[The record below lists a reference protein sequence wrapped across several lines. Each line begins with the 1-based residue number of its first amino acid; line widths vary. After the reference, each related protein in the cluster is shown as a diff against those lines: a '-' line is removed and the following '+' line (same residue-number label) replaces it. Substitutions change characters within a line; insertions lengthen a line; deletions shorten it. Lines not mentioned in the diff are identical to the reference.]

1 MTLFHTRVTTALAAL
16 VTLGLGACADSP
28 GPTGA
33 AVFSTELGAANANQ
47 SFQRTS
53 ATLGWQEQTRI
64 LIASTGSNP
73 INSARIYAIVSV
85 AQYGAIVDV
94 DDLAKSAGTPQG
106 AVGVRVGGR
115 RRLEAWRAGAVAG
128 ASQRT
133 LSSLLPSTATV
144 VSDRLTAEIAAS
156 PEAVRAY
163 FTRGVAVGQAWGSRM
178 LARPDRFTG
187 TFSGTY
193 PTDGTLYWL
202 TAVGAAPAGPQFG
215 EMKPYF
221 LESPGQFHPAAPPAI
236 GSEAFNTDLAEVTAF
251 AANRTAEQLA
261 AAQNLNLNI
270 GSVTPVGRFNEL
282 AAQYIEQRNLDD
294 RDAAHVFALSNA
306 AAMDAVI
313 GCWEAKYSYFTMR
326 PWQANAAITSLPI
339 GKPNHPSYPSGH
351 SCVSASSA
359 EVLKAFFPEHSAS
372 LGDLVVANGMSRI
385 YAGIHYRFDITA
397 GQTLGQSV
405 ARTALAYD
413 RTNGL
418 LAAVR

>member
-1 MTLFHTRVTTALAAL
+1 M
-16 VTLGLGACADSP
+16 
-28 GPTGA
+28 
-33 AVFSTELGAANANQ
+33 
-47 SFQRTS
+47 
-53 ATLGWQEQTRI
+53 
-64 LIASTGSNP
+64 LIKSTGSNP

-94 DDLAKSAGTPQG
+94 DDLAKSEGTPQG
-106 AVGVRVGGR
+106 AVGVRDGGR
-115 RRLEAWRAGAVAG
+115 LRLEAWRAGAVAG

-133 LSSLLPSTATV
+133 LASLLPSTATV

-163 FTRGVAVGQAWGSRM
+163 FTRGVAVGQAWGARM

-202 TAVGAAPAGPQFG
+202 SVGAPAGPQFG
-215 EMKPYF
+215 QMKPYF
-221 LESPGQFHPAAPPAI
+221 LETPGQFHPLAPPAI
-236 GSEAFNTDLAEVTAF
+236 GSEAFRVDLAEVTAF
-251 AANRTAEQLA
+251 AANRTPAQLEAAEK
-261 AAQNLNLNI
+261 LNLNI
-270 GSVTPVGRFNEL
+270 GSITPVGAFNEL
-282 AAQYIEQRNLDD
+282 ATQYIEQRNLDE
-294 RDAAHVFALSNA
+294 RRAAHVFALSNA

-313 GCWEAKYSYFTMR
+313 GCWEAKYSYFYMR
-326 PWQANAAITSLPI
+326 PWQANTAITSLPI

-359 EVLKAFFPEHSAS
+359 EVLKAFFPEHSTS
-372 LGDLVVANGMSRI
+372 LDALVVANGMSRI
-385 YAGIHYRFDITA
+385 YAGIHYRFDVTA
-397 GQTLGQSV
+397 GQTLGQAV